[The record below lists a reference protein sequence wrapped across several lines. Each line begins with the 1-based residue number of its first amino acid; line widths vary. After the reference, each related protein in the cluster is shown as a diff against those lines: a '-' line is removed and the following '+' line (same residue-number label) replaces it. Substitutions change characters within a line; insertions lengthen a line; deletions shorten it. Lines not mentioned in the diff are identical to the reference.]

1 MKQRKRVT
9 RHRKVRRLRAAAD
22 ESNRR
27 WGPNPERARLYRP
40 SSYRT
45 NKKRVTLNLDAD
57 VLAWFRKQGRG
68 YQTTINRELWKFM
81 MEERKRSGE

>member
-9 RHRKVRRLRAAAD
+9 RHWKVRRLRAAAD

-27 WGPNPERARLYRP
+27 WGAESGAARLYRP

-45 NKKRVTLNLDAD
+45 NKKRVTLNLDAN
-57 VLAWFRKQGRG
+57 VLAGFQSKGGATRRG
-68 YQTTINRELWKFM
+68 SIGSYG
-81 MEERKRSGE
+81 SS

>member
-9 RHRKVRRLRAAAD
+9 RQVKVRRLRAAAD
-22 ESNRR
+22 EGKGP
-27 WGPNPERARLYRP
+27 WGPEPGRCYGPGFL
-40 SSYRT
+40 RT
-45 NKKRVTLNLDAD
+45 PKKRVTLNLDAD

>member
-9 RHRKVRRLRAAAD
+9 GRRKVRRLRAAAD

-27 WGPNPERARLYRP
+27 WGPERGRCYGPGFL
-40 SSYRT
+40 RT
-45 NKKRVTLNLDAD
+45 TKKRVTLNLDAD
-57 VLAWFRKQGRG
+57 VLAWFQKQGRG
-68 YQTTINRELWKFM
+68 YQTTINRELWRFM

>member
-9 RHRKVRRLRAAAD
+9 RHRKVGRLRAAAD
-22 ESNRR
+22 EGKRP
-27 WGPNPERARLYRP
+27 WGPEPGRCYGPGFL
-40 SSYRT
+40 RT
-45 NKKRVTLNLDAD
+45 TKKRVTLNLDAD